1 MRISDHYYI
10 EDTFH
15 TPNEFSQL
23 LIFMYKDLLKELKIP
38 GLFILMNEKFQKYYD
53 IIFSSVINIITRE
66 NKYELNIH
74 TIVLMRKKL

>member
-1 MRISDHYYI
+1 MRISNNYYI
-10 EDTFH
+10 EATFH
-15 TPNEFSQL
+15 NSNEFSQL
-23 LIFMYKDLLKELKIP
+23 LIFIYEDLFSELKIP
-38 GLFILMNEKFQKYYD
+38 GLFILINGKFQKYYD